1 MSYYEV
7 LAKESAE
14 NLKKLKNIT
23 IRGIDSDTYED
34 FSSKVKSLNKNIGD
48 AVTQMMKDILVDFDD
63 AFPTLSSKD
72 SLRKL
77 KSDAQVIS
85 HHERLDISK
94 QDLED
99 AGVPFAFRHIERLTI
114 GPDVDLET
122 FNKYIV
128 QIQHCS
134 RVKIP
139 AIQPKLVLLSRIRF
153 CDRVEVYPVTSESDS
168 TSSKYDSYEEE

>member
-1 MSYYEV
+1 MSEYEDW
-7 LAKESAE
+7 AKESAE

-63 AFPTLSSKD
+63 VFPTLSSKE

-77 KSDAQVIS
+77 KSNAQIIS
-85 HHERLDISK
+85 HHERLSISK
-94 QDLED
+94 ADFE
-99 AGVPFAFRHIERLTI
+99 AAKVPFAFRHIENLI
-114 GPDVDLET
+114 IEPDVDLET
-122 FNKYIV
+122 FNKFVV
-128 QIQHCS
+128 QIQHCH

-139 AIQPKLVLLSRIRF
+139 EIQPKLILLSKIRF
-153 CDRVEVYPVTSESDS
+153 CDHVEVYSISDRDDSSSSE
-168 TSSKYDSYEEE
+168 YNAYEEE